1 MKQLIPLVKV
11 LRPGEIRLIKHFF
24 KLESNAET
32 KKRAELFDLIL
43 SGKVQSDK
51 KALKKLYKTEKNNS
65 AYSHLKERLRKDVLN
80 VLFLQDASKKFS
92 TKYANAE
99 FECRRNYIQADI
111 LIARGAYNEGVQ
123 LLEKSLLKAKK
134 FELAAEAI
142 MMEQLLRK
150 MFHRIKSLKTLE
162 THNESIKNNIRFL
175 EDLNKVEE
183 YSNILSVP
191 KLFKANKRI
200 GTEEFKKEMI
210 EELEGIFERTRSAK
224 VGFWYYVTISDYLIN
239 QKKFDEA
246 LEYNRKFLELVKNEP
261 AIFSAPNWAGVN
273 MNVADNLIQTGA
285 YEEAIDNAKVALK
298 NFKPGGIN
306 EFSSLEVLFFAY
318 FRSYLFSEADDVLKK
333 AFDHPR
339 LKANAF
345 YHAKW
350 LYLRA
355 CLEFSQS
362 EFNKALKTLNEST
375 ELNKDKSGWLLG
387 LRMLELLIMV
397 EIGDFEWFD
406 FKLENFRKLLQRQKE
421 ENIQRSK
428 VIFNVLKTLSKMDF
442 DYFDAQEK
450 EDKNLKLLEEGN
462 NELHWDPKGF
472 EVIRFDDWIKSKM
485 D

>member
-1 MKQLIPLVKV
+1 MKQLVSLVNALK
-11 LRPGEIRLIKHFF
+11 PGEIRLLKHFF
-24 KLESNAET
+24 RLDSNAEE
-32 KKRAELFDLIL
+32 KKRSELFELIL
-43 SGKVQSDK
+43 SGKAMTDE
-51 KALKKLYKTEKNNS
+51 KALKKLYKTKKNTS
-65 AYSHLKERLRKDVLN
+65 AFSHLKERLRKDVLN
-80 VLFLQDASKKFS
+80 ILFLQDSSKKFG

-99 FECRRNYIQADI
+99 FECRRSYIQADI

-123 LLEKSLLKAKK
+123 ILEKALVKAEK

-150 MFHRIKSLKTLE
+150 MFHRIKNLKTLE
-162 THNESIKNNIRFL
+162 THNENIKNNIHFL

-200 GTEEFKKEMI
+200 GTDEFKKEMI
-210 EELEGIFERTRSAK
+210 EELEEIFKRTKSAK

-239 QKKFDEA
+239 QKKFEEA
-246 LEYNRKFLELVKNEP
+246 LNYNMDFLKLVETEP
-261 AIFSAPNWAGVN
+261 AIYSAPNWAGVN

-285 YEEAIDNAKVALK
+285 YEEAVDYAKVASK
-298 NFKPGGIN
+298 NFKAGGIN
-306 EFSSLEVLFFAY
+306 EFSALEVLFFAY
-318 FRSYLFSEADDVLKK
+318 FRSYLFDEAKYILDR
-333 AFDHPR
+333 AFVHPR

-355 CLEFSQS
+355 CLEFSNH
-362 EFNKALKTLNEST
+362 EFDKALKTLNEST

-387 LRMLELLIMV
+387 YRLLELLIMA
-397 EIGDFEWFD
+397 EIDDFEWFD
-406 FKLENFRKLLQRQKE
+406 FKLENFRKLLQRQKT
-421 ENIQRSK
+421 ENVQRSK
-428 VIFNVLKTLSKMDF
+428 VIFTVLKTLAKMNF
-442 DYFDAQEK
+442 DYFDTMEK
-450 EDKNLKLLEEGN
+450 ENKNITLLEEAQG
-462 NELHWDPKGF
+462 ELQWDPKGF